1 MRILIV
7 DDEPLARDELR
18 FLVSQN
24 PAVTDIQQAA
34 TISEAL
40 EKMLQQPI
48 DLLFLDIHLMDE
60 SGISLAEKIKHFANP
75 PQIVFATAYDEYA
88 VKAFELNATD
98 YILKPFAPERVEAA
112 IEKVNRRLPDTQ
124 PETIAIHS
132 DERIYLVKPEE
143 IVVVSV
149 DNNETTVATYTNA
162 YVTHE
167 TLSQWE
173 ATLPVSQFMRV
184 QRSFLINLEEI
195 KEIQPWF
202 NNTYQLTMT
211 NDAKVPVGRSYLKDF
226 RKRVGI

>member
-7 DDEPLARDELR
+7 DDEPLARDELHY
-18 FLVSQN
+18 LISHN
-24 PAVTDIQQAA
+24 PDVTDIQQAA

-60 SGISLAEKIKHFANP
+60 SGISLAEKIKKFATP

-88 VKAFELNATD
+88 VKAFELNAVD
-98 YILKPFAPERVEAA
+98 YILKPFANDRVQAA
-112 IEKVNRRLPDTQ
+112 IEKVAQLVPAAQT
-124 PETIAIHS
+124 ETIPVHS

-149 DNNETTVATYTNA
+149 DNNETTVATHRDNYI
-162 YVTHE
+162 THE

-173 ATLPVSQFMRV
+173 TTLPALQFMRV
-184 QRSFLINLEEI
+184 QRSYLINVQEI

-211 NDAKVPVGRSYLKDF
+211 NDWKVPVGRSYLKDF